1 MANAEDSPLSIYA
14 SARSAAAMRTPDHML
29 TKVESSRIAVTD
41 CSSDHILVVDDDP
54 AVRHLISD
62 YFGEHGIQTVSATGR
77 SAAARQLAGEDPS
90 AIILELRLGQG
101 NGLDLLREIRS
112 SSDVP
117 VIILTGRS
125 GDEVDCVV
133 GLELGADDFLTKP
146 FGIRELYARYRAVLR
161 RRENGRSVRTHDV
174 AQGEYRFDGWRLDRR
189 SRRLTDPQERPVAL
203 SKSEYALLLAFLD
216 APERVLSREYLLQ
229 ATRLHEDISDRSI
242 DVQVLRLRRKLEA
255 DPKQPR
261 VIKTERGVGYA
272 FAIPVEQM
280 STSIA
285 DRALTSTLD
294 RSLCGRSADAKV
306 EPGTTFPLKGSP
318 NDPLNK

>member
-1 MANAEDSPLSIYA
+1 
-14 SARSAAAMRTPDHML
+14 ML
-29 TKVESSRIAVTD
+29 THVESSRTMATD
-41 CSSDHILVVDDDP
+41 LSSGRILVVDDDP

-62 YFGEHGIQTVSATGR
+62 YFGEHGIQTVSATCR

-117 VIILTGRS
+117 VIILTGSS
-125 GDEVDCVV
+125 GDEVDRVV

-161 RRENGRSVRTHDV
+161 RCEYGRSVRTHDV
-174 AQGEYRFDGWRLDRR
+174 EQGGYRFDGWRLDRR

-216 APERVLSREYLLQ
+216 APERPLSREYLLQ
-229 ATRLHEDISDRSI
+229 ATRLHEDIFDRSI
-242 DVQVLRLRRKLEA
+242 DVQVLRLRRKLEV
-255 DPKQPR
+255 DPKAPR
-261 VIKTERGVGYA
+261 VIRTKRGVGYV
-272 FAIPVEQM
+272 FAIPVEQ
-280 STSIA
+280 SRWADWRSIPQN
-285 DRALTSTLD
+285 R
-294 RSLCGRSADAKV
+294 
-306 EPGTTFPLKGSP
+306 
-318 NDPLNK
+318 